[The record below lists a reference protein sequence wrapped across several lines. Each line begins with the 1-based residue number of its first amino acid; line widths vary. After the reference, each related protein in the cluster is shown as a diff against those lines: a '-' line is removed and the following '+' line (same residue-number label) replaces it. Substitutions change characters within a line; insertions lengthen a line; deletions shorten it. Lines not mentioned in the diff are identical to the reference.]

1 MSNFVPAVSNGKAVF
16 IADELRCQ
24 AARAD
29 TRGGGA
35 CNKLI
40 AKFNRLHQIA
50 GDFRCERCKQE
61 IEVRMAPSGSP
72 ACNNSTARGRFAPPR
87 KAAAAL
93 QHPRLEEAQIKSKEA
108 SS

>member
-1 MSNFVPAVSNGKAVF
+1 MANLVPAVSSGKAVF
-16 IADELRCQ
+16 ISDELRCQ
-24 AARAD
+24 AARAGQ
-29 TRGGGA
+29 RGDGV

-61 IEVRMAPSGSP
+61 IEVRMVASP
-72 ACNNSTARGRFAPPR
+72 AFGRPQATS
-87 KAAAAL
+87 
-93 QHPRLEEAQIKSKEA
+93 QHSRLEEAHISPKEA